1 MQGLKIVYT
10 IYYYINNS
18 TILKLVSRGRASEI
32 ETIWGGMLPTFNI
45 IFLLYNFASSPSSTP
60 FSNQHTHKSH
70 KSLSPNS
77 SNAFIENVKNKSA
90 NRSPAEYNEKMQKW
104 ENWKIKALQILK
116 TSHFWTRHLQRSHI
130 NGYSRCLRTPILS

>member
-1 MQGLKIVYT
+1 MNIVYT
-10 IYYYINNS
+10 IYYCINNF
-18 TILKLVSRGRASEI
+18 TILKLVSRGGRQKLKPFKR
-32 ETIWGGMLPTFNI
+32 GMLPTFNI

-77 SNAFIENVKNKSA
+77 PNAFIENVKNKSA

-104 ENWKIKALQILK
+104 ENWKIKTLQILK
-116 TSHFWTRHLQRSHI
+116 TSHFWTRHLQHSHI
-130 NGYSRCLRTPILS
+130 NGYSRCLRTPMLS